1 MRINGEMMMC
11 LVYLCR
17 MDGSGHYQSLD
28 INIFFSKSQ
37 TYSLISSTST
47 ELLSLE
53 KAVCAWAEWEGAL
66 RELQGALRG
75 DLATLQALRDRG
87 DQTEIANQIRQLA
100 ASLVEKKKVS
110 ASILLT

>member
-17 MDGSGHYQSLD
+17 MDGGHYQNLD
-28 INIFFSKSQ
+28 IFFSKSQ